1 MVVIDELVLL
11 EMSGREVRGECHML
25 IWPSSVS
32 LDGLADEPNLK
43 MQKAAHGPG
52 CPLFYRLVGVAGV
65 PRGILATKSSQQQF

>member
-11 EMSGREVRGECHML
+11 EMSGREVMCDML

-43 MQKAAHGPG
+43 MQKAAHKA
-52 CPLFYRLVGVAGV
+52 R
-65 PRGILATKSSQQQF
+65 